1 MVSHWRLPT
10 PRKGWFGVSHL
21 RCARNTVTQRQAA
34 VKLHGV
40 FTSHLESLVSALGQ
54 NVQRVRVR
62 DSRALINPFMQV
74 AN

>member
-1 MVSHWRLPT
+1 MVSHRRLPT
-10 PRKGWFGVSHL
+10 PRKGWIDTSHL
-21 RCARNTVTQRQAA
+21 LCARNTVTQRQAA

-54 NVQRVRVR
+54 NVQRLRVR

>member
-1 MVSHWRLPT
+1 MVSHRWLPT
-10 PRKGWFGVSHL
+10 PRKGWFDASHL
-21 RCARNTVTQRQAA
+21 RCARNTVTQQQAA

-54 NVQRVRVR
+54 NVQRIRVR
-62 DSRALINPFMQV
+62 DSRALVNPFMQV